1 MGNMIKH
8 SSDCVYLPSPEE
20 IEAACAEIQASW
32 TDDEFIAR
40 RCVRPTRH
48 DDVDGAKIELDARDR
63 LALTLAMA
71 IRERLAGAVLHPR
84 VRGH

>member
-32 TDDEFIAR
+32 TDDEFIR
-40 RCVRPTRH
+40 RRGVIPTRH
-48 DDVDGAKIELDARDR
+48 DDADGAKIELDARER
-63 LALTLAMA
+63 LALTLA
-71 IRERLAGAVLHPR
+71 IRARLAGVS
-84 VRGH
+84 